1 MGGAIGHI
9 VSRLL
14 RLNQPDR
21 ELMMAAAGSAGV
33 ATMFNSPLGCAAY
46 TVEAVLKRVDR
57 RTSLTALG
65 TGAVAVAVVRVF
77 LGRDVN
83 FLVGQLPAA
92 RFEHLFLYLPL
103 GCAIG
108 LIGNLHV
115 RTIVTVVGL
124 FQHSRLPSVAR
135 GALVGAAIG
144 LLAWISPRLVGPGD
158 GLIQGVLDSK
168 FMLPGLALMFLVR
181 FFLGPLSF
189 AADTPGGYFTPVLL
203 LGALSGAM
211 YGDLVSKWL
220 PVAPPPTA
228 FALVGMAV
236 ALATIARAPFTGVLL
251 AMETTGTYVTG
262 LPMIMA
268 VFGSLAMIH
277 LLHSPSIGTGLES
290 LRTRLHKG

>member
-1 MGGAIGHI
+1 
-9 VSRLL
+9 
-14 RLNQPDR
+14 
-21 ELMMAAAGSAGV
+21 
-33 ATMFNSPLGCAAY
+33 
-46 TVEAVLKRVDR
+46 
-57 RTSLTALG
+57 LG

-92 RFEHLFLYLPL
+92 HFEDLFLYLPL

-115 RTIVTVVGL
+115 HTIVTVVGL
-124 FQHSRLPSVAR
+124 FQHPRLPSVAR

-144 LLAWISPRLVGPGD
+144 LLAWMSPSLVGSGD
-158 GLIQGVLDSK
+158 GLIQRVIDSK
-168 FMLPGLALMFLVR
+168 FVLSGLALMFLVR
-181 FFLGPLSF
+181 FFLGPLSL

-203 LGALSGAM
+203 LGALSGAI

-220 PVAPPPTA
+220 PAAPPPTA

-251 AMETTGTYVTG
+251 AMETTGTYVMG

-268 VFGSLAMIH
+268 VFGSLAVVH
-277 LLHSPSIGTGLES
+277 LLHSPAIGTGLEA
-290 LRTRLHKG
+290 LRTRLHKR